1 MLKKITCLIICF
13 YLFTTAITASAQQQD
28 RLQVIKQKLDELA
41 TDVPGLNQKVQLL
54 VTGVSIHE
62 YLNAIARS
70 NNLSISSDPGLNFS
84 ISDTF
89 TGVSASNILLLLAQ
103 KYNLDIAVV
112 GSIINITPYRDPNQ
126 FLKPPPKE
134 LGVKYNG
141 ANNTLSL
148 SLTNDSLAAAAKKIT
163 QLSGKNIVVPGTL
176 QGKIVTSYIA
186 DAPFEAALGKLAYA
200 NEIKMV
206 HTADDFY
213 LFQPLEE
220 NEEVY
225 VNGDKNTGVRKSFR
239 NNAGGGQPGGGGA
252 SGLFVR
258 QVNGQKLISVDAVNS
273 PIIDLVKRASQETGK
288 NYSIYS
294 DIKGAIT
301 LHVND
306 VSYDDL
312 LTLLF
317 KSTEYTFHSEK
328 GIYVIG
334 DRKLE
339 GLRTFRAI
347 HLQNRAID
355 TIVTMIPSEWKRGIE
370 IKEFREQNTLLL
382 SGSGAQI
389 DEVEGFIKQMD
400 VLVPVVLIEV
410 TMIDVHKTRSVSTGI
425 SAGVSDSVKTGGT
438 VLPGIDYTFGAK
450 GVNDFLNS
458 VGKATSLNLGH
469 VVPNFYVRLQALEN
483 NNNIDV
489 RSVPKLTALNGH
501 SATLSIG
508 SKRYYKNTTQNVIP
522 SIQSAQ
528 SIFTNVYQEVNADLS
543 IAIKPIVSGDDQVT
557 LGIKINISDFTAI
570 PTDGSPPPQAIS
582 KFETSL
588 RVHSEDTIVLG
599 GLERT
604 ETDDSGSGIPLLSRI
619 PILKWIFS
627 SRTRTNAKVVTVL
640 FIKSTIIR

>member
-13 YLFTTAITASAQQQD
+13 YLFAAAITASAQQQD
-28 RLQVIKQKLDELA
+28 RLQLIKQKLDELA

-103 KYNLDIAVV
+103 KYNLDITVV

-134 LGVKYNG
+134 LGIKYNA

-148 SLTNDSLAAAAKKIT
+148 SLTNDSLAAAAKRIT
-163 QLSGKNIVVPGTL
+163 QLSGKNIVVPGSL
-176 QGKIVTSYIA
+176 QGKTVTSYIA
-186 DAPFEAALGKLAYA
+186 DAPFETALGKLAYA

-213 LFQPLEE
+213 LFQPLDE

-225 VNGDKNTGVRKSFR
+225 VNGDRNTGVRKSFR
-239 NNAGGGQPGGGGA
+239 NTAQPGAAGA

-294 DIKGAIT
+294 DIKGSIT

-317 KSTEYTFHSEK
+317 KSTEYTFHAEK

-450 GVNDFLNS
+450 GINDFLNS

-469 VVPNFYVRLQALEN
+469 VVPNFYVRLQALES

-557 LGIKINISDFTAI
+557 LGIKINISDFTSI

-627 SRTRTNAKVVTVL
+627 SRTRSKSKVVTVL

>member
-1 MLKKITCLIICF
+1 MVKKFTCLLCCF
-13 YLFTTAITASAQQQD
+13 FILTGSLKLYAQQQD
-28 RLQVIKQKLDELA
+28 RIAIIKQRLDDLA
-41 TDVPGLNQKVQLL
+41 GNVPGLNQKVQLL
-54 VTGVSIHE
+54 VTGVPIHE

-70 NNLSISSDPGLNFS
+70 NNLSISSDPGMNFS

-89 TGVSASNILLLLAQ
+89 TGVTASNILVLLAQ
-103 KYNLDIAVV
+103 KYNLDITVI
-112 GSIINITPYRDPNQ
+112 GSIINITPYKDPNQ

-134 LGVKYNG
+134 IGVKYNA

-148 SLTNDSLAAAAKKIT
+148 SLANDSLPAVARKIT
-163 QLSGKNIVVPGTL
+163 QVSGKNIVVPGSL
-176 QGKIVTSYIA
+176 QNKMVTAYIA
-186 DAPFEAALGKLAYA
+186 DAPFDAALGKLAYA

-213 LFQPLEE
+213 LFQPLDE

-225 VNGDKNTGVRKSFR
+225 VNGDKNTAVRKTFR
-239 NNAGGGQPGGGGA
+239 NAGQQGTGA
-252 SGLFVR
+252 ATGLFVR
-258 QVNGQKLISVDAVNS
+258 VVNGQKLISADAVNS
-273 PIIDLVKRASQETGK
+273 PIIDLVKQASQETGK

-294 DIKGAIT
+294 DIKGTIT

-306 VSYDDL
+306 VSYDAL
-312 LTLLF
+312 LSLLF
-317 KSTEYTFHSEK
+317 KSTEYTFHADN

-355 TIVTMIPSEWKRGIE
+355 TILTMIPSDWKRGIE

-389 DEVEGFIKQMD
+389 DEVEGFIKQLD
-400 VLVPVVLIEV
+400 VLVPVVMIEV
-410 TMIDVHKTRSVSTGI
+410 TMIDVHKSRTVSTGI

-438 VLPGIDYTFGAK
+438 VLPGLDYTFGAR

-458 VGKATSLNLGH
+458 VGKMTSLNLGH
-469 VVPNFYVRLQALEN
+469 VVPNFYVRLQALEA

-543 IAIKPIVSGDDQVT
+543 IAIKPVVSGDDQVT
-557 LGIKINISDFTAI
+557 LGIRVNISDFTSI

-588 RVHSEDTIVLG
+588 RVHNEDTIVLG

-604 ETDDSGSGIPLLSRI
+604 ESDDSGSGIPLLSRI

-627 SRTRTNAKVVTVL
+627 SRSKTNSKVVTVL

>member
-13 YLFTTAITASAQQQD
+13 YLFTAAITASAQQQD

-134 LGVKYNG
+134 LGVKYNA
-141 ANNTLSL
+141 ANSTLSL
-148 SLTNDSLAAAAKKIT
+148 SLNNDSLAAAAKRIT
-163 QLSGKNIVVPGTL
+163 QLSGKNIVVPGSL
-176 QGKIVTSYIA
+176 QGKTVTSYIA
-186 DAPFEAALGKLAYA
+186 DAPFETALGKLAYA

-213 LFQPLEE
+213 LFQPLDE

-239 NNAGGGQPGGGGA
+239 NTAQPGAAGA

-294 DIKGAIT
+294 DIKGSIT

-317 KSTEYTFHSEK
+317 KSTEYTFHAEK

-355 TIVTMIPSEWKRGIE
+355 TVITMIPSEWKRGIE

-389 DEVEGFIKQMD
+389 DEVESFIKQMD

-557 LGIKINISDFTAI
+557 LGIRINISDFTAI

-627 SRTRTNAKVVTVL
+627 SRTRSKSKVVTVL

>member
-1 MLKKITCLIICF
+1 MV
-13 YLFTTAITASAQQQD
+13 ANAQQQD
-28 RLQVIKQKLDELA
+28 RISAIKQKLDDLSE
-41 TDVPGLNQKVQLL
+41 TVPGLNQKVQLL
-54 VTGVSIHE
+54 VTGVSIYD

-70 NNLSISSDPGLNFS
+70 NSLSISLDPGMN
-84 ISDTF
+84 INVSDTF
-89 TGVSASNILLLLAQ
+89 TGVTASNILLLLAQ
-103 KYNLDIAVV
+103 KYSLDISVI
-112 GSIINITPYRDPNQ
+112 GSIINIGPYKNPNQ
-126 FLKPPPKE
+126 FVKPPPKD
-134 LGVKYNG
+134 LGVTYN
-141 ANNTLSL
+141 ATANTLSL
-148 SLTNDSLAAAAKKIT
+148 SLSNDSLPAVTRKIT
-163 QLSGKNIVVPGTL
+163 QLSGKNIVVPGAL
-176 QGKIVTSYIA
+176 QGKLVSAYIA
-186 DAPFEAALGKLAYA
+186 AAPIETALSKLAFA

-206 HTADDFY
+206 HSADDFY

-225 VNGDKNTGVRKSFR
+225 INGDKNTAVRKTFR
-239 NNAGGGQPGGGGA
+239 NSGQQSGA
-252 SGLFVR
+252 ASSGLFSR
-258 QVNGQKLISVDAVNS
+258 MVNGQKLISVDALNS
-273 PIIDLVKRASQETGK
+273 PIIDLVKHASQEAGK
-288 NYSIYS
+288 NYALYS
-294 DIKGAIT
+294 DIKGMIT

-312 LTLLF
+312 LGLLF
-317 KSTEYTFHSEK
+317 KSTEYTFHAEK

-339 GLRTFRAI
+339 GLRTYRAI
-347 HLQNRAID
+347 RLQNRAID
-355 TIVTMIPSEWKRGIE
+355 TVLTMIPADWKRSIE

-382 SGSGAQI
+382 SGSGAQL
-389 DEVEGFIKQMD
+389 DEVEGFIKQLD

-410 TMIDVHKTRSVSTGI
+410 TMIDVHKTRTVSTGI
-425 SAGVSDSVKTGGT
+425 SAGVSDSVKTGGS
-438 VLPGIDYTFGAK
+438 VLPGLDYTFGTK
-450 GVNDFLNS
+450 GINDFLNS
-458 VGKATSLNLGH
+458 VGKATSINLGH
-469 VVPNFYVRLQALEN
+469 VVPNFYVRLQALEKN
-483 NNNIDV
+483 DNIDV

-543 IAIKPIVSGDDQVT
+543 IAIKPVVSGNDQVT
-557 LGIKINISDFTAI
+557 LGIKVNISDFTAI

-588 RVHSEDTIVLG
+588 RVHNEDTIVLG

-604 ETDDSGSGIPLLSRI
+604 ETDDSGSGIPILSRI

-627 SRTRTNAKVVTVL
+627 SRSRTKSKVVTVL

>member
-13 YLFTTAITASAQQQD
+13 YLFTAAITASAQQQD

-134 LGVKYNG
+134 LGVKYNA

-148 SLTNDSLAAAAKKIT
+148 SLNNDSLAAAAKRIT
-163 QLSGKNIVVPGTL
+163 QLSGKNIVVPGSL
-176 QGKIVTSYIA
+176 QGKTVTSYIA
-186 DAPFEAALGKLAYA
+186 DAPFETALGKLAYA

-213 LFQPLEE
+213 LFQPLDE

-239 NNAGGGQPGGGGA
+239 NTAQPGAAGA

-294 DIKGAIT
+294 DIKGSIT

-317 KSTEYTFHSEK
+317 KSTEYTFHAEK

-355 TIVTMIPSEWKRGIE
+355 TVITMIPSEWKRGIE

-389 DEVEGFIKQMD
+389 DEVESFIKQMD

-557 LGIKINISDFTAI
+557 LGIRINISDFTAI

-627 SRTRTNAKVVTVL
+627 SRTRSKSKVVTVL

>member
-13 YLFTTAITASAQQQD
+13 YLFAAAITASAQQQD
-28 RLQVIKQKLDELA
+28 RLQLIKQKLDELA

-103 KYNLDIAVV
+103 KYNLDITVV

-134 LGVKYNG
+134 LGIKYNA
-141 ANNTLSL
+141 ANSTLSL
-148 SLTNDSLAAAAKKIT
+148 SLTNDSLAAAAKRIT
-163 QLSGKNIVVPGTL
+163 QLSGKNIVVPGSL
-176 QGKIVTSYIA
+176 QGKTVTSYIA
-186 DAPFEAALGKLAYA
+186 DAPFETALGKLAYA

-213 LFQPLEE
+213 LFQPLDE

-225 VNGDKNTGVRKSFR
+225 VNGDRNTGVRKSFR
-239 NNAGGGQPGGGGA
+239 NTAQPGAAGA

-294 DIKGAIT
+294 DIKGSIT

-317 KSTEYTFHSEK
+317 KSTEYTFHAEK

-557 LGIKINISDFTAI
+557 LGIKINISDFTSI

-627 SRTRTNAKVVTVL
+627 SRTRSKSKVVTVL

>member
-13 YLFTTAITASAQQQD
+13 YLFAAAITASAQQQD
-28 RLQVIKQKLDELA
+28 RLQLIKQKLDELA

-103 KYNLDIAVV
+103 KYNLDITVV

-134 LGVKYNG
+134 LGIKYNA

-148 SLTNDSLAAAAKKIT
+148 SLTNDSLAAAAKRIT
-163 QLSGKNIVVPGTL
+163 QLSGKNIVVPGSL
-176 QGKIVTSYIA
+176 QGKTVTSYIA
-186 DAPFEAALGKLAYA
+186 DAPFETALGKLAYA

-213 LFQPLEE
+213 LFQPLDE

-225 VNGDKNTGVRKSFR
+225 VNGDRNTGVRKSFR
-239 NNAGGGQPGGGGA
+239 NTAQPGAAGA

-294 DIKGAIT
+294 DIKGSIT

-317 KSTEYTFHSEK
+317 KSTEYTFHAEK

-557 LGIKINISDFTAI
+557 LGIKINISDFTSI

-627 SRTRTNAKVVTVL
+627 SRTRSKSKVVTVL

>member
-13 YLFTTAITASAQQQD
+13 YLFTAAITASAQQQD

-134 LGVKYNG
+134 LGVKYNA

-148 SLTNDSLAAAAKKIT
+148 SLNNDSLAAAAKRIT
-163 QLSGKNIVVPGTL
+163 QLSGKNIVVPGSL
-176 QGKIVTSYIA
+176 QGKTVTSYIA
-186 DAPFEAALGKLAYA
+186 DAPFETALGKLAYA

-213 LFQPLEE
+213 LFQPLDE

-239 NNAGGGQPGGGGA
+239 NIAQPGAGGA

-294 DIKGAIT
+294 DIKGSIT

-317 KSTEYTFHSEK
+317 KSTEYTFHAEK

-355 TIVTMIPSEWKRGIE
+355 TVITMIPSEWKRGIE

-389 DEVEGFIKQMD
+389 DEVESFIKQMD

-627 SRTRTNAKVVTVL
+627 SRTRSKSKVVTVL

>member
-1 MLKKITCLIICF
+1 MLKKITCLIFCF
-13 YLFTTAITASAQQQD
+13 YLFAGSMVARAQQQD
-28 RLQVIKQKLDELA
+28 RIQLIKQKLDELA

-70 NNLSISSDPGLNFS
+70 NSLSISSDPGLSFS

-103 KYNLDIAVV
+103 KYNLDITVV

-134 LGVKYNG
+134 LDIKYNA

-148 SLTNDSLAAAAKKIT
+148 SLTNDSLSAAARKIT
-163 QLSGKNIVVPGTL
+163 QLSGKNIVVPGPL
-176 QGKIVTSYIA
+176 QGKTVTSYIA
-186 DAPFEAALGKLAYA
+186 DAPFEVALGKLAYA

-206 HTADDFY
+206 RTADDFY

-239 NNAGGGQPGGGGA
+239 NTGGGQPGAGAA

-317 KSTEYTFHSEK
+317 KSTEYTFHAEK

-339 GLRTFRAI
+339 GLRTFRAV

-355 TIVTMIPSEWKRGIE
+355 TVVTMIPSEWKRGIE

-389 DEVEGFIKQMD
+389 DEVESFIKQMD

-528 SIFTNVYQEVNADLS
+528 SIFTNEYKEVNADLS

-557 LGIKINISDFTAI
+557 LGIKINISDFTSI

-627 SRTRTNAKVVTVL
+627 SRTRSKSKVVTVL

>member
-1 MLKKITCLIICF
+1 MIKKITFILLCF
-13 YLFTTAITASAQQQD
+13 CAFSGPLRLYAQQTD
-28 RLQVIKQKLDELA
+28 RIRAIQEKLDELSG
-41 TDVPGLNQKVQLL
+41 TVPGLNQKVQLL
-54 VTGVSIHE
+54 VTGVSMHE

-70 NNLSISSDPGLNFS
+70 NNLSISAEPGLNFT

-89 TGVSASNILLLLAQ
+89 TGVTASNILVLLAQ
-103 KYNLDIAVV
+103 KYNLDIMVV
-112 GSIINITPYRDPNQ
+112 GSIINIVPYNDPNRL
-126 FLKPPPKE
+126 LKPPAKV
-134 LGVKYNG
+134 LGVTYNQP
-141 ANNTLSL
+141 NNTLSL
-148 SLTNDSLAAAAKKIT
+148 SLDNDTLSAVARKIT
-163 QLSGKNIVVPGTL
+163 RVSGKNLVVPGAL
-176 QGKIVTSYIA
+176 QNKMVSAFIA
-186 DAPFEAALGKLAYA
+186 DAPFDVALGKLAYA

-206 HTADDFY
+206 KTTDNFY

-220 NEEVY
+220 NEELY
-225 VNGDKNTGVRKSFR
+225 VNGDKNTSVRKVLR
-239 NNAGGGQPGGGGA
+239 NNSPQSGGGG
-252 SGLFVR
+252 STGLLVR
-258 QVNGQKLISVDAVNS
+258 SVNGQKLISADATNT
-273 PIIDLVKRASQETGK
+273 PIIELVKQASQETGK

-306 VSYDDL
+306 VSYDAFL
-312 LTLLF
+312 SLLF
-317 KSTEYTFHSEK
+317 KSTEYTFHSEG

-347 HLQNRAID
+347 RLQNRSID
-355 TIVTMIPSEWKRGIE
+355 TILTMIPNEWKRGIE
-370 IKEFREQNTLLL
+370 LKEFREQNMILL

-389 DEVEGFIKQMD
+389 DEVEAFIKQLD

-410 TMIDVHKTRSVSTGI
+410 TMIDVHKSRTVSTGI

-438 VLPGIDYTFGAK
+438 VLPGVDYTFGAR

-469 VVPNFYVRLQALEN
+469 VVPNFYVRLQALES

-501 SATLSIG
+501 AAILSIG

-528 SIFTNVYQEVNADLS
+528 SIFTNVYQEVNANLAIS
-543 IAIKPIVSGDDQVT
+543 IKPVVSGDDQVT
-557 LGIKINISDFTAI
+557 LGINVNISDFTSI

-588 RVHSEDTIVLG
+588 RVHNEDTIVLG

-604 ETDDSGSGIPLLSRI
+604 ESDESGSGFPILSRI
-619 PILKWIFS
+619 PILKWIFGS
-627 SRTRTNAKVVTVL
+627 RSRTKSKVVTVL

>member
-1 MLKKITCLIICF
+1 MFKKFTCI
-13 YLFTTAITASAQQQD
+13 LFCWCLCAGSLRVFAQQQD
-28 RLQVIKQKLDELA
+28 RIQVIRQKLDELSA
-41 TDVPGLNQKVQLL
+41 DVPGLNQKVQLL
-54 VTGVSIHE
+54 VTGVSVHE

-70 NNLSISSDPGLNFS
+70 NGLSISSDQGMNFT

-89 TGVSASNILLLLAQ
+89 SGVTAANILVLLAQ
-103 KYNLDIAVV
+103 KYNLDITTV
-112 GSIINITPYRDPNQ
+112 GSIISITPYRDPNQ

-134 LGVKYNG
+134 IGVKYNAAG
-141 ANNTLSL
+141 NKLSL
-148 SLTNDSLAAAAKKIT
+148 SLNNDSLAAVARKIT
-163 QLSGKNIVVPGTL
+163 QVSGKNVVIPGTL
-176 QGKIVTSYIA
+176 QNKMVTAFIA
-186 DAPFEAALGKLAYA
+186 DAVFDAALNKLAYV

-213 LFQPLEE
+213 LFQPLDE

-225 VNGDKNTGVRKSFR
+225 VNGDKNTSVRKTFR
-239 NNAGGGQPGGGGA
+239 NPGPQGAGGA
-252 SGLFVR
+252 NGLFVR
-258 QVNGQKLISVDAVNS
+258 VVNGQKLISVDAVNS
-273 PIIDLVKRASQETGK
+273 PIIDLVKQASQETGK

-294 DIKGAIT
+294 DIKGTIT

-306 VSYDDL
+306 VSYDAL
-312 LTLLF
+312 MSLLF
-317 KSTEYTFHSEK
+317 KSTEYTFHAEN

-347 HLQNRAID
+347 HLQNRSID
-355 TIVTMIPSEWKRGIE
+355 TVLTMIPVDWKRGIE

-389 DEVEGFIKQMD
+389 DEVEGFVKQLD

-410 TMIDVHKTRSVSTGI
+410 TMIDVHKSRTISTGI
-425 SAGVSDSVKTGGT
+425 SAGVSDSAKMGGT
-438 VLPGIDYTFGAK
+438 ILPGIDYTFGTK

-458 VGKATSLNLGH
+458 VGKLTSLNLGH
-469 VVPNFYVRLQALEN
+469 VVPNFYVRLQALEA

-543 IAIKPIVSGDDQVT
+543 IAIKPVVSGDDQVT
-557 LGIKINISDFTAI
+557 LGIKVNISDFTAI

-588 RVHSEDTIVLG
+588 RVHNEDTIVLG

-604 ETDDSGSGIPLLSRI
+604 ESDDSGSGVPILSRI

-627 SRTRTNAKVVTVL
+627 SRSKTNSKVVTVL

>member
-1 MLKKITCLIICF
+1 MLKKITCLVFCI
-13 YLFTTAITASAQQQD
+13 YLLSGSLVASAQQQD
-28 RLQVIKQKLDELA
+28 RISTIKQKLDDLSE
-41 TDVPGLNQKVQLL
+41 TVPGLNQKVQLL
-54 VTGVSIHE
+54 VTGVSIYD

-70 NNLSISSDPGLNFS
+70 NNLSISLDPGMN
-84 ISDTF
+84 INVSDTF
-89 TGVSASNILLLLAQ
+89 TGVTASNILLLLAQ
-103 KYNLDIAVV
+103 KYSLDISVI
-112 GSIINITPYRDPNQ
+112 GSIINIGPYKDPNQ
-126 FLKPPPKE
+126 FIKPPPKL
-134 LGVKYNG
+134 LGVTYN
-141 ANNTLSL
+141 AAANTLSL
-148 SLTNDSLAAAAKKIT
+148 SLSNDSLPAVTRKIT
-163 QLSGKNIVVPGTL
+163 QLSGKNILVPGSL
-176 QGKIVTSYIA
+176 QGKLVSAYIA
-186 DAPFEAALGKLAYA
+186 AAPIETALSKLAFA

-206 HTADDFY
+206 HSADDFY

-225 VNGDKNTGVRKSFR
+225 INGDKNTAVRKTFR
-239 NNAGGGQPGGGGA
+239 NTGQQGVA
-252 SGLFVR
+252 SSGLFSR
-258 QVNGQKLISVDAVNS
+258 MVNGQKLISVDAVNS
-273 PIIDLVKRASQETGK
+273 PIIDLVKHASQEAGK
-288 NYSIYS
+288 NYALYS
-294 DIKGAIT
+294 DVKGMIT

-312 LTLLF
+312 LGLLF
-317 KSTEYTFHSEK
+317 KSTEYTFHAEK
-328 GIYVIG
+328 GIYIIG

-339 GLRTFRAI
+339 GLRTYRAI
-347 HLQNRAID
+347 RLQNRAID
-355 TIVTMIPSEWKRGIE
+355 TVLTMIPADWKRGIE

-382 SGSGAQI
+382 SGSGAQL
-389 DEVEGFIKQMD
+389 DEVEGFIKQLD

-410 TMIDVHKTRSVSTGI
+410 TMIDVHKSRTVATGI
-425 SAGVSDSVKTGGT
+425 SAGVSDSVKTGGS
-438 VLPGIDYTFGAK
+438 VLPGLDYTFGTK
-450 GVNDFLNS
+450 GINDFLNS
-458 VGKATSLNLGH
+458 VGKATSINLGH

-543 IAIKPIVSGDDQVT
+543 IAIKPVVSGNDQVT
-557 LGIKINISDFTAI
+557 LGIKVNISDFTSI
-570 PTDGSPPPQAIS
+570 PTDGSPPPQSIS

-588 RVHSEDTIVLG
+588 RVHNEDTIVLG

-604 ETDDSGSGIPLLSRI
+604 ETDDSGSGIPILSRI

-627 SRTRTNAKVVTVL
+627 SRTRTKSKVVTVL

>member
-13 YLFTTAITASAQQQD
+13 YLFTAAITASAQQQD

-134 LGVKYNG
+134 LGVKYNA

-148 SLTNDSLAAAAKKIT
+148 SLANDSLAAAAKRIT
-163 QLSGKNIVVPGTL
+163 QLSGKNIVVPGSL
-176 QGKIVTSYIA
+176 QGKTVTSYIA
-186 DAPFEAALGKLAYA
+186 DAPFETALGKLAYA

-213 LFQPLEE
+213 LFQPLDE

-239 NNAGGGQPGGGGA
+239 NIAQPGAAGA

-294 DIKGAIT
+294 DIKGSIT

-317 KSTEYTFHSEK
+317 KSTEYTFHAEK

-355 TIVTMIPSEWKRGIE
+355 TVITMIPSEWKRGIE

-389 DEVEGFIKQMD
+389 DEVESFIKQMD

-557 LGIKINISDFTAI
+557 LGIRINISDFTAI

-627 SRTRTNAKVVTVL
+627 SRTRSKSKVVTVL